1 MRPIALLSCDYK
13 ILSRI
18 LQKSLAPHMK
28 YLLYADQFCAE
39 NKEISELI
47 LFLSANIEH
56 CEQTKKEAAL
66 AFLDFEKAFDSVSHE
81 FIFAIMEKMR
91 IPLTFIQWTQLGFK
105 DTEARV
111 ILNGHLSDPFP
122 LTGGG

>member
-1 MRPIALLSCDYK
+1 MNAACER
-13 ILSRI
+13 RI
-18 LQKSLAPHMK
+18 S
-28 YLLYADQFCAE
+28 
-39 NKEISELI
+39 I
-47 LFLSANIEH
+47 LFLSANIDY

-111 ILNGHLSDPFP
+111 ILKGHLSDPFP